1 MEYRELTEQIKNGK
15 LSPLYFLFGEEPFF
29 IQKAIRA
36 IIETGTDPETRDF
49 NCDVLQGEACEGEM
63 LVQIASSFP
72 MMSEK
77 RVVVLKS
84 VQKLSSSDRKQLIG
98 YVENPLESTCLVL
111 TAGKIDRRK
120 SFYASLTK
128 HAAWIE
134 CKPLYENQA
143 LSWVERSM
151 HDSGVSLSREGALFI
166 FKQTGQALLAI

>member
-84 VQKLSSSDRKQLIG
+84 VQNYRL
-98 YVENPLESTCLVL
+98 L
-111 TAGKIDRRK
+111 TG
-120 SFYASLTK
+120 
-128 HAAWIE
+128 
-134 CKPLYENQA
+134 N
-143 LSWVERSM
+143 
-151 HDSGVSLSREGALFI
+151 SLSDMWRI
-166 FKQTGQALLAI
+166 PSNRHVSS